1 MAKTKFI
8 NDTTL
13 TRLGDQYQYLIA
25 LECCINAKSEEDIIY
40 IEQRGD
46 VATSDETTEVKHHS
60 DREHKISDRHTDF
73 WKTLKNWVE
82 NYEVIS
88 SYKKY
93 VLLTTSGINE
103 KSNLFDWNVKTKEEK
118 LEKITEIK
126 KTKTTDTIKPF
137 VEVVFTFNE
146 KYTAETLKQI
156 LDKFCIS
163 YNQPVIE
170 DKVKE
175 LLEQPFFKPFPKKNR
190 MPFLAHLMG
199 YILAAGRENAEN
211 WQIKISEFNSFVEK
225 HAKNYTSD
233 SLPIPD
239 TYKNVTTTVSTFEN
253 RNFVKELKKVDLN
266 EFVQDAVNDYF
277 RTQKTV
283 IDVKNN
289 DLFFTENFS
298 HYQDNVI
305 SADLKLIKS
314 NCELDVTDRSNEA
327 ERIKHSKKTYFE
339 AMQLELKQIK
349 GYVENKEFFQRGTIH
364 TIVDSEENDFCW
376 GIDE

>member
-1 MAKTKFI
+1 MANAKFK

-146 KYTAETLKQI
+146 KYTEKTLKEI

-190 MPFLAHLMG
+190 MPFLDLLMG
-199 YILAAGRENAEN
+199 YILSAGRENAKN
-211 WQIKISEFNSFVEK
+211 WQIKISEFNCFVEK
-225 HAKNYTSD
+225 NSKNYTSE

-239 TYKNVTTTVSTFEN
+239 TYKNVTITVSTFEN

-289 DLFFTENFS
+289 DLFFTESFS

-305 SADLKLIKS
+305 SADLRLIKS
-314 NCELDVTDRSNEA
+314 NCELDVVDRSNEA
-327 ERIKHSKKTYFE
+327 ERIKHSKRTYFE
-339 AMQLELKQIK
+339 AMQLKLKQIK

>member
-1 MAKTKFI
+1 MAKAKFI

-93 VLLTTSGINE
+93 VLLTTSGIQE
-103 KSNLFDWNVKTKEEK
+103 KSKLVDWNVLSKEEK
-118 LEKITEIK
+118 LKQIVDIKEK
-126 KTKTTDTIKPF
+126 KTTDTIKPF

-146 KYTAETLKQI
+146 KYTEKTLKEI

-190 MPFLAHLMG
+190 MPFLDLLMG
-199 YILAAGRENAEN
+199 YILSAGRENAEN
-211 WQIKISEFNSFVEK
+211 WQIKISEFNGFVEK
-225 HAKNYTSD
+225 NSKNYTSD

-266 EFVQDAVNDYF
+266 DFVQDAVNDYF

-289 DLFFTENFS
+289 DLFFTESFS

-305 SADLKLIKS
+305 SADLRLIKS
-314 NCELDVTDRSNEA
+314 NCELDVIDRSNEV
-327 ERIKHSKKTYFE
+327 ERIKHSKRTYFE

>member
-1 MAKTKFI
+1 MTKAKFK

-46 VATSDETTEVKHHS
+46 VATNDESTEVKHHS
-60 DREHKISDRHTDF
+60 GEDHKISDRHTDF

-88 SYKKY
+88 SYKKL
-93 VLLTTSGINE
+93 VLLTTSSIQEKSKLIDWNALTKNE
-103 KSNLFDWNVKTKEEK
+103 KLKTIIDIKAK
-118 LEKITEIK
+118 KIPDSIK
-126 KTKTTDTIKPF
+126 DF
-137 VEVVFTFNE
+137 VEVVFTYNAE
-146 KYTAETLKQI
+146 YTEETLLEI

-163 YNQPVIE
+163 HNQPVINE
-170 DKVKE
+170 KIEAILKE
-175 LLEQPFFKPFPKKNR
+175 PFFKSYPKKNKI
-190 MPFLAHLMG
+190 PFLNLLMA

-211 WQIKISEFNSFVEK
+211 WQIKISEFNRYVEN

-239 TYKNVTTTVSTFEN
+239 TYKNATTDISSFKGH
-253 RNFVKELKKVDLN
+253 NFVKEMQKIDLKPQ
-266 EFVQDAVNDYF
+266 VQEAVNDYY
-277 RTQKTV
+277 RTQQTV
-283 IDVKNN
+283 IEIKNH
-289 DLFFTENFS
+289 DLFFTESFS

-305 SADLKLIKS
+305 SSDLKIIKS
-314 NCELDVTDRSNEA
+314 KCELDIEDKTNESD
-327 ERIKHSKKTYFE
+327 RIKQSKMAYFNS
-339 AMQLELKQIK
+339 MQLEVKQIK

-364 TIVDSEENDFCW
+364 TIVNSEENDFCW
-376 GIDE
+376 GFEE